1 MTSPASVLIL
11 VENLLVPFDRRVW
24 MEATT
29 LRAAGYEVA
38 VVCPTARGFTTERE
52 IIDGIRVYRYPLAIE
67 ADTAAAAF
75 VTEYSQALASGLRLC
90 RKAYRER
97 PFDVI
102 HLCNPPDVLFLIALW
117 FRIGYGVRV
126 VFDQH
131 DATPEM
137 YLAKYDD
144 RHGLF
149 YRLVCLSERLTFA
162 TADTVIATSETS
174 RGIAQSRG
182 HKRPD
187 DVFVVR
193 SGPDLSH
200 FTPVPANPALKN
212 GVRYLVGYVGV
223 MGAQEGVDHII
234 RAAKSIREGMGR
246 HDVSFVLIGDGS
258 AGESLRA
265 LARKL
270 GTSAYVRFTGRIP
283 DAEMIE
289 LLCSSD
295 VCVSPDPKNS
305 YNDACVMN
313 KVLEYMSLARPIVQ
327 YDLVEGRRSA
337 GEASLYARPGDQR
350 DLARL
355 IVELLDD
362 EPRRLKMGAEGYR
375 RMTEELEWRH
385 QAPRLLHAYS
395 HLLARPRPRG
405 LPGTWASPT
414 PAESVTVQ
422 SVWLCS

>member
-1 MTSPASVLIL
+1 M
-11 VENLLVPFDRRVW
+11 
-24 MEATT
+24 
-29 LRAAGYEVA
+29 
-38 VVCPTARGFTTERE
+38 
-52 IIDGIRVYRYPLAIE
+52 
-67 ADTAAAAF
+67 
-75 VTEYSQALASGLRLC
+75 
-90 RKAYRER
+90 
-97 PFDVI
+97 I

-131 DATPEM
+131 DVTPEM

-144 RHGLF
+144 RRDLF

-162 TADTVIATSETS
+162 TADMVIATSETS
-174 RGIAQSRG
+174 REIAQSRG
-182 HKRPD
+182 RKRPG

-193 SGPDLSH
+193 SGPDLSR
-200 FTPVPANPALKN
+200 FVPVPGDPALKN
-212 GVRYLVGYVGV
+212 GARYQVGYVGV

-234 RAAKSIREGMGR
+234 RAAKSIREEMGR
-246 HDVSFVLIGDGS
+246 DDVSFVLIGDGP

-265 LARKL
+265 LAREL

-283 DAEMIE
+283 DTEMIQ

-337 GEASLYARPGDQR
+337 GAASLYARPGDER

-362 EPRRLKMGAEGYR
+362 EPRRQKMGAEGLR

-385 QAPRLLHAYS
+385 QTPRLLEAYR
-395 HLLARPRPRG
+395 HLLAKQRRRG
-405 LPGTWASPT
+405 LTNGWSLTN
-414 PAESVTVQ
+414 PANHDSCRVISNHVLRRVLAETDDLPYDSTG
-422 SVWLCS
+422 

>member
-1 MTSPASVLIL
+1 MASPASVLIL
-11 VENLLVPFDRRVW
+11 VENLPVPFDRRVW

-29 LRAAGYEVA
+29 LHAAGYEVA
-38 VVCPTARGFTTERE
+38 VVCPTGRGFTAERE
-52 IIDGIRVYRYPLAIE
+52 IIDGIRVYRYPLAVE
-67 ADTAAAAF
+67 ADSAATAYL
-75 VTEYSQALASGLRLC
+75 TEYSQALAASLRLC

-131 DATPEM
+131 DVTPEM

-144 RHGLF
+144 RRDLF

-174 RGIAQSRG
+174 REIAQSRG
-182 HKRPD
+182 RKRPR

-193 SGPDLSH
+193 SGPDLSR
-200 FTPVPANPALKN
+200 FAPVPANPALKN
-212 GVRYLVGYVGV
+212 GSRYLVGYVGV

-234 RAAKSIREGMGR
+234 RAAKSIREEMGR
-246 HDVSFVLIGDGS
+246 DDVSFVLIGDGP

-265 LARKL
+265 LAREL
-270 GTSAYVRFTGRIP
+270 GTSAYLRFTGRVP

-295 VCVSPDPKNS
+295 VCVSPDPKNA

-337 GEASLYARPGDQR
+337 GEASLYARPGDER

-362 EPRRLKMGAEGYR
+362 EPRRLKMGAEGLR

-385 QAPRLLHAYS
+385 QAPRLLHAYR
-395 HLLARPRPRG
+395 HLLGKPRRRSLAGAWSPGAPCEPPG
-405 LPGTWASPT
+405 LQGD
-414 PAESVTVQ
+414 
-422 SVWLCS
+422 